1 MSSFFEFP
9 FFSSFCGEK
18 AILLKPRASKRSNVE
33 QMNLERLRLTMNQ
46 ISARAD
52 PKIFPQDRFVCL
64 VLGPEV
70 LSISLQRLDKTPVV
84 T

>member
-9 FFSSFCGEK
+9 FFSSFCGKK

-52 PKIFPQDRFVCL
+52 PKIFPRDRFVGL
-64 VLGPEV
+64 VLDRKC
-70 LSISLQRLDKTPVV
+70 LAFRFSDLIRLQ
-84 T
+84 